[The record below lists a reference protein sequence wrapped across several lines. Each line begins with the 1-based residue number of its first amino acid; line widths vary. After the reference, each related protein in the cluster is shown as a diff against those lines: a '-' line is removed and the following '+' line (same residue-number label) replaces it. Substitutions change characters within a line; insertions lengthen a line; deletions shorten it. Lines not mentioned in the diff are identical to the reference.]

1 LYWFTRTIGSASR
14 MYYESRRDPVVL
26 QPGQRVEVPCG
37 FLLESAGDDRSAER
51 RLGTAAVPRTGAPPR
66 ERAERAFAVAR
77 WTETAVGGHFPALE
91 TPELFVDEVRAF
103 FRPMRS
109 G

>member
-1 LYWFTRTIGSASR
+1 VG
-14 MYYESRRDPVVL
+14 
-26 QPGQRVEVPCG
+26 
-37 FLLESAGDDRSAER
+37 
-51 RLGTAAVPRTGAPPR
+51 AAAIPRTGAPPR

-103 FRPMRS
+103 FRPLRS